1 MEMQWHYHRRVLVVH
16 TICAQKQN
24 VRESEVL
31 GVAEILT
38 RYGSTESDLQ
48 TTTVPTNIQMH

>member
-48 TTTVPTNIQMH
+48 TTTVPTNT